1 MPGSQPAT
9 TLPLATGAFNQPTIK
24 QLTGGSME
32 ELTDFALQDFKVWW
46 ESVGSGITPLPLE
59 DQEEHAKRVAYLA
72 WLACIEG

>member
-1 MPGSQPAT
+1 
-9 TLPLATGAFNQPTIK
+9 
-24 QLTGGSME
+24 ME